1 MSPANPTIE
10 IIIPVKN
17 MAAHLRACLSTLMPQ
32 LGADDLLTVVDD
44 GSTDDT
50 AAVARA
56 AGARVLTPTVGSGPY
71 AARHSAA
78 IASTADILLFVDGR
92 CRARPGLIESHRAM
106 LSTPGAVL
114 SCTDVQTESGPTL
127 AAKIASTLNPFSIDG
142 YIGVPGRADYYPT
155 ANLGITRA
163 TYLAVGGFRRMRS
176 AGDADLCWR
185 VLKQTQ
191 GSFATDRRVLMS
203 WVPRDKMTDL
213 FEQWYR
219 YGQSSVAL
227 NALHPPAEV
236 GRSTGAATTGR
247 MSALLDGV
255 RREPRKLL
263 VLLLRTALHVV
274 YLAGRLRVKL
284 SREAFTDPGLYG
296 EPRPVA

>member
-1 MSPANPTIE
+1 MSTANPTIE

-17 MAAHLRACLSTLMPQ
+17 MATHLRACLATLMPQ
-32 LGADDLLTVVDD
+32 LAPGDVLTVVDD
-44 GSTDDT
+44 GSTDET
-50 AAVARA
+50 AAVATA
-56 AGARVLTPTVGSGPY
+56 AGARVMTPTVGSGPY

-78 IASTADILLFVDGR
+78 SASAADILLFVDGR
-92 CRARPGLIESHRAM
+92 CRARPGLVESHRTM
-106 LSTPGAVL
+106 LSRPGAVL
-114 SCTDVQTESGPTL
+114 SCTDMLTESGPTL
-127 AAKIASTLNPFSIDG
+127 AAKIASTLNPFNIDG
-142 YIGVPGRADYYPT
+142 YIGVPGRRDYYPT

-163 TYLAVGGFRRMRS
+163 AYLAVGGFRRMRS

-185 VLKQTQ
+185 VLDETG

-203 WVPRDKMTDL
+203 WVPRDKMADL

-227 NALHPPAEV
+227 NELHPPAEV

-247 MSALLDGV
+247 MASLLQGI
-255 RREPRKLL
+255 RREPKKLL

-296 EPRPVA
+296 EPESVV